1 MVCMKIYIS
10 HSTSFD
16 YEKDLYSPIRQAF
29 GNSHDIYFPHE
40 TTEVTSSK
48 DIIKDSDIV
57 LAEVSYP
64 STGQGIELG
73 WADENNKPI
82 VCLFRP
88 GASVSKSLTILHP
101 TMIEYDT
108 ATDMIEKIRAT
119 LDA

>member
-1 MVCMKIYIS
+1 MKIYIS

-16 YEKDLYSPIRQAF
+16 YKKDLYSPIQQAF
-29 GNSHDIYFPHE
+29 GSSHDIYFPHE
-40 TTEVTSSK
+40 TTKVTNSK
-48 DIIKDSDIV
+48 DIIKQSDII

-73 WADENNKPI
+73 WADENDKPI

-88 GASVSKSLTILHP
+88 DGSVSKSLAILHP
-101 TMIEYDT
+101 TMIEYNT
-108 ATDMIEKIRAT
+108 VSDMIEKIRAT